1 MEKDRYSQQDINA
14 LVNHLR
20 ELTDELTAVHSEL
33 YWLAMRA
40 QDGTDKETPAE
51 LKVDLLTDLK
61 GAVDNMRLML
71 WNYIEAASVVDPDGV
86 REGIEHQRVRRT
98 TEFLELLRNRFG
110 HNMTKSQSRLLSA
123 SAIQSISG
131 CANPVWPS

>member
-1 MEKDRYSQQDINA
+1 MVKDSYSQDDINA

-71 WNYIEAASVVDPDGV
+71 WNYIEAASVADPDGV
-86 REGIEHQRVRRT
+86 RDGIEHQRVRRV
-98 TEFLELLRNRFG
+98 TEFLELLRNRVG
-110 HNMTKSQSRLLSA
+110 HNDDDEPVSFIERISATVNKRLRKPRVA
-123 SAIQSISG
+123 
-131 CANPVWPS
+131 

>member
-1 MEKDRYSQQDINA
+1 MDKDNYSQRDIDA

-20 ELTDELTAVHSEL
+20 ELTEELTAVHSEL
-33 YWLAMRA
+33 YWLAMKA

-71 WNYIEAASVVDPDGV
+71 WNYIETASRVDPDGV
-86 REGIEHQRVRRT
+86 RDGIEQQRVRRV
-98 TEFLELLRNRFG
+98 TEFLEVLRD
-110 HNMTKSQSRLLSA
+110 RLGKNNDEEPVSF
-123 SAIQSISG
+123 IERISDTVNKQLRKPRV
-131 CANPVWPS
+131 A